1 MAYKPINTVNYK
13 DKQVIIDSNR
23 LLFNAKDDSI
33 LLFSDKA
40 IGFSTKGSIHFDTS
54 SNKNSKLVIN
64 TPNIYLGLKSDKNL
78 PTEPAILGNELDDW
92 LGGVNGLLDV
102 LEGIISDIIVKVS
115 YTAPGGF
122 TGPNPA
128 NESAFTTRRRQI
140 DALRDNIQYIKS
152 KTTKLV

>member
-1 MAYKPINTVNYK
+1 MSYKPTSTTDYQG
-13 DKQVIIDSNR
+13 KQVIIDSDR

>member
-1 MAYKPINTVNYK
+1 MSYKPTNTNDYLG
-13 DKQVIIDSNR
+13 KQVIINSDR

-40 IGFSTKGSIHFDTS
+40 IGLSTKGSIHFDTS
-54 SNKNSKLVIN
+54 NSKKSKIVIN

-78 PTEPAILGNELDDW
+78 PTEPAILGDELDDW

-102 LEGIISDIIVKVS
+102 LDGIINDIIYKVS
-115 YTAPGGF
+115 YIAPGGF

-128 NESAFTTRRRQI
+128 NESSFSTRRKQI
-140 DALRDNIQYIKS
+140 DALRNNIKYIKS

>member
-1 MAYKPINTVNYK
+1 MSYKPTNTNDYLG
-13 DKQVIIDSNR
+13 KQVIINSDR
-23 LLFNAKDDSI
+23 LLFNTKDDSI

>member
-1 MAYKPINTVNYK
+1 MSYKPTNTNDYLG
-13 DKQVIIDSNR
+13 KQVIMNSDR

>member
-1 MAYKPINTVNYK
+1 MSYKPRNTSDYLG
-13 DKQVIIDSNR
+13 KQVIINSDR

-40 IGFSTKGSIHFDTS
+40 IGLSTKGSIHFDTS
-54 SNKNSKLVIN
+54 QSKESKMVIN

-78 PTEPAILGNELDDW
+78 PTEPAVLGNELDDW

-102 LEGIISDIIVKVS
+102 IEGIISDIIIKVS

-128 NESAFTTRRRQI
+128 NESAFKIRRRQI
-140 DALRDNIQYIKS
+140 EELRNNIKYIKS

>member
-1 MAYKPINTVNYK
+1 MSYKPTNTNDYLG
-13 DKQVIIDSNR
+13 KQVIINSDS

>member
-1 MAYKPINTVNYK
+1 MSYKPTNTNDYLG
-13 DKQVIIDSNR
+13 KQVIINSDR

-102 LEGIISDIIVKVS
+102 LEGIISDKIVKVS